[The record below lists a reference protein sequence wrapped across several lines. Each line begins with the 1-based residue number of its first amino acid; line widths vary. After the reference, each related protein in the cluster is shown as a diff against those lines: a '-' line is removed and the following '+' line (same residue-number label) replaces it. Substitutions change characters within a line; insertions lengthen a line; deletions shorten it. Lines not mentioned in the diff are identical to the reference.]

1 MALNESVP
9 PRVRRFSRR
18 VILLAGI
25 VILVA
30 VAAGIY
36 FGVYGGARSRDVERQ
51 LTRSGKVVSYNFY
64 STSHALPEIRFENA
78 EGKPLTLADFRGKVV
93 LLNIWATWCSPC
105 REEMPSLDRL
115 QAKLGG
121 PDFEV
126 VALSIDHGGIPA
138 VRKFFDE
145 VGIKRLALYVDPSGQ
160 AISTLGAIGVPTT
173 LMIDRA
179 GRELW
184 RVAGPVEW
192 DQSNVIGVIR
202 RAINASSKVKE
213 NSTVKVMR

>member
-1 MALNESVP
+1 MALNETAP

-18 VILLAGI
+18 VVLVAGI
-25 VILVA
+25 VSIAAVA
-30 VAAGIY
+30 VGIY
-36 FGVYGGARSRDVERQ
+36 FGVHSGARSRDVERQ
-51 LTRSGKVVSYNFY
+51 LTRAGKVVSYNFY
-64 STSHALPEIRFENA
+64 STSRALPEVRFENA

-105 REEMPSLDRL
+105 REEMPSLDHL

-145 VGIKRLALYVDPSGQ
+145 VGIRRLALYVDPSGQ
-160 AISTLGAIGVPTT
+160 ASSTLGAIGVPTT
-173 LMIDRA
+173 LLVDRA

-192 DQSNVIGVIR
+192 DQPDVIGVIR

-213 NSTVKVMR
+213 SSTEKVMQ

>member
-1 MALNESVP
+1 MARNESGP
-9 PRVRRFSRR
+9 PQGRRLPRR
-18 VILLAGI
+18 VIFVAGI
-25 VILVA
+25 VIFVA
-30 VAAGIY
+30 VAVGIY
-36 FGVYGGARSRDVERQ
+36 FGVHSGARSRDVERQ

-64 STSHALPEIRFENA
+64 WTSRALPKVGFENA
-78 EGKPLTLADFRGKVV
+78 AGKPLTLADFRGKVV

-105 REEMPSLDRL
+105 REEMPALDRL

-126 VALSIDHGGIPA
+126 VALSIDRDGISA

-145 VGIKRLALYVDPSGQ
+145 VGIKDLALYVDPSGQ
-160 AISTLGAIGVPTT
+160 ASSTLGAIGVPTT
-173 LMIDRA
+173 LMIDRT

-192 DQSNVIGVIR
+192 DQPNVIGVIR

-213 NSTVKVMR
+213 SSTAEVMQ

>member
-1 MALNESVP
+1 MVLV
-9 PRVRRFSRR
+9 
-18 VILLAGI
+18 AGI
-25 VILVA
+25 VSFAAVA
-30 VAAGIY
+30 VGIY
-36 FGVYGGARSRDVERQ
+36 FGVHSGAHSRAVERQ

-64 STSHALPEIRFENA
+64 WTSRALPEVGFENA
-78 EGKPLTLADFRGKVV
+78 AGKPLTLADFRGKVV

-145 VGIKRLALYVDPSGQ
+145 VGIRDLALYVDPSGQ
-160 AISTLGAIGVPTT
+160 ASSTLGAIGVPTT
-173 LMIDRA
+173 LMIDRT

-184 RVAGPVEW
+184 RVAGPVQW
-192 DQSNVIGVIR
+192 DQPNVIGVIR

-213 NSTVKVMR
+213 SSTAEVMQ